1 MKRKNIISTLVCS
14 IASLVITACTDVW
27 EEHYQPNPELNSDQ
41 TLWDVIDKDPEL
53 TAFAEFL
60 HVTGYDTLLKKNRYY
75 TVWAPTNDAEFFK
88 THSAADAKNDKA
100 LCDEYRKEL
109 VENHIADYGH
119 VAGGKLDEE
128 NLIKMLNGKYIH
140 FDNASGG
147 FTFKGIALKE
157 SNLSAK
163 NGVLHKIDGYADFTA
178 NIWEQLAKE
187 ESLSSLYGFLFKDYK
202 REPNWSASVQ
212 GPMEDGKPV
221 ILDTAWQVTCPWFEK
236 YSSRYL
242 GNLNREDSSYTMF
255 ALTNKAWNEMFD
267 MTKDYFVYAEDYKEG
282 DSVQEAL
289 VKELMCS
296 NLVFSDKVNKP
307 YANNDSQLPY
317 DTLISNFNYGST
329 YEPLT
334 FGGDEV
340 KALYKGATSLSLSN
354 GTLNIVDEVNYNP
367 LKCWHDTIRVEA
379 ENLSGGYTGEE
390 NAALN
395 EYTGAEKTYK
405 MIDKDSLLYDYVSN
419 GAVGVFKNEYDNPE
433 LNFKIRDVLSAR
445 YRVKVVV
452 LPPHIIDPYDTLYVK
467 PNKFYATLTCGS
479 RESKTSTM
487 DIVLGRKDSCET
499 YQRFIFSDP
508 TKIDTIDLVPLDGN
522 TFLPLGVD
530 YVEIPVCE
538 YLEESKLNGTYQTK
552 LNITS
557 CLGAGDDSNMYEL
570 TYMIKYKEDKE
581 AYIQSIRDKNAA
593 EVAYTK
599 AYDEWVAL
607 SESGTAEEKDIAKAE
622 REKQKA
628 ENKLE
633 QAKSTLEKA
642 KAKVDEMD
650 GEYLKYLDSTLR
662 IDQIILVPWA
672 PDSDNE

>member
-1 MKRKNIISTLVCS
+1 M
-14 IASLVITACTDVW
+14 AAWAFTACTDVW
-27 EEHYQPNPELNSDQ
+27 EDHYLPNPELNSNE
-41 TLWDVIDKDPEL
+41 TLWDLINNDPQL
-53 TAFAEFL
+53 TNFVSFL
-60 HVTGYDTLLKKNRYY
+60 EATGYDTLLQKNRSY
-75 TVWAPTNDAEFFK
+75 TVWAPVNDAEFFK
-88 THSAADAKNDKA
+88 THSVEGASRTQLN
-100 LCDEYRKEL
+100 EYRKEL
-109 VENHIADYGH
+109 VENHIADYSH
-119 VAGGKLDEE
+119 VAGGILDED
-128 NLIKMLNGKYIH
+128 NLIKMLNGKYIR
-140 FDNASGG
+140 FENTSGK
-147 FTFKGIALKE
+147 FAFKGVLLKE
-157 SNLSAK
+157 NEFNKSAK
-163 NGVLHKIDGYADFTA
+163 NGVLHKIDGYASFTA
-178 NIWEQLAKE
+178 NIWEQLSKE
-187 ESLSSLYGFLFKDYK
+187 ESLDSLYNFLFKDYS
-202 REPNWSASVQ
+202 RTPNWNASVQ
-212 GPMEDGKPV
+212 GPMDDGKPV
-221 ILDTAWQVTCPWFEK
+221 ILDTAWQITCPWFEK

-255 ALTNKAWNEMFD
+255 ALTNRAWDEMFNVV
-267 MTKDYFVYAEDYKEG
+267 KEYFVYAEDYVEG

-307 YANNDSQLPY
+307 YANNDPNVPY
-317 DTLISNFNYGST
+317 DTLISNFNYATT

-340 KALYKGATSLSLSN
+340 KALYNGATSLSLSN
-354 GTLNIVDEVNYNP
+354 GTLNIVDEVNYDP

-390 NAALN
+390 NAVLN
-395 EYTGAEKTYK
+395 EYTGAEKIYK
-405 MIDKDSLLYDYVSN
+405 VIDKDSLLYDYVSN
-419 GAVGVFKNEYDNPE
+419 GAVGIFKNEYDNPE
-433 LNFKIRDVLSAR
+433 LNFKLKNVLSAR

-487 DIVLGRKDSCET
+487 DIVLGRKDSCNT

-508 TKIDTIDLVPLDGN
+508 TKIDTIDLVPLDGR

-538 YLEESKLNGTYQTK
+538 YQEESKLNGTYQTK

-581 AYIQSIRDKNAA
+581 AYVQAIRDKNAA
-593 EVAYTK
+593 VVAYTK

-607 SESGTAEEKDIAKAE
+607 SESETATEKEIAAAE
-622 REKQKA
+622 REKVKA
-628 ENKLE
+628 EDKLE
-633 QAKSTLEKA
+633 QAETALEKA

-650 GEYLKYLDSTLR
+650 GTYLKYLDSTLR
-662 IDQIILVPWA
+662 IDQVILVPWT